1 MGIIF
6 LFRSPKYQAEGGH
19 SLERPPDLYL
29 SADAVAVI
37 IEIDKSVLC
46 RGHGGNYM
54 ILMLDTTENH
64 IGKVIAEEL
73 LGSAEN
79 AVEFE
84 LIDTA
89 GMHIS
94 HCVGCNYCWL
104 KTPGICAIQD
114 DYEPILR
121 KMSGAEQV
129 WLVSDTHFGFVS
141 WQTKNIVDRIMPLV
155 TMYLKFKDGQ
165 MRHVMRYDHQPD
177 IGIIYTGDGDQ
188 AYLERWCQR
197 TALNLG
203 SRSLGVFSESS
214 RREAMSC
221 ML

>member
-1 MGIIF
+1 M
-6 LFRSPKYQAEGGH
+6 
-19 SLERPPDLYL
+19 
-29 SADAVAVI
+29 
-37 IEIDKSVLC
+37 VL
-46 RGHGGNYM
+46 M
-54 ILMLDTTENH
+54 VDTTTKH
-64 IGKVIAEEL
+64 IGKAIAEEL
-73 LGSAEN
+73 LRSGENSAG
-79 AVEFE
+79 FE

-89 GMHIS
+89 GMRIS

-104 KTPGICAIQD
+104 KTPGVCAIQD

-121 KMSGAEQV
+121 KISKADQV

-141 WQTKNIVDRIMPLV
+141 WRTKNIVDRIMPLV

-188 AYLERWCQR
+188 AYLERWCGR
-197 TALNLG
+197 TALNFG
-203 SRSLGVFSESS
+203 SSSLGVFPAEN
-214 RREAMSC
+214 RKEAVLC

>member
-1 MGIIF
+1 M
-6 LFRSPKYQAEGGH
+6 
-19 SLERPPDLYL
+19 
-29 SADAVAVI
+29 
-37 IEIDKSVLC
+37 VL
-46 RGHGGNYM
+46 
-54 ILMLDTTENH
+54 LVDTTANH
-64 IGKVIAEEL
+64 IGKAIAEEL
-73 LGSAEN
+73 LHGN
-79 AVEFE
+79 KNVVEFE
-84 LIDTA
+84 LIDTT

-104 KTPGICAIQD
+104 KTPGVCAIQD

-121 KMSGAEQV
+121 KISRADQV
-129 WLVSDTHFGFVS
+129 WLVSDTRFGFVS

-165 MRHVMRYDHQPD
+165 MRHVMRYGHQPD

-214 RREAMSC
+214 RREAVSC

>member
-1 MGIIF
+1 M
-6 LFRSPKYQAEGGH
+6 
-19 SLERPPDLYL
+19 
-29 SADAVAVI
+29 
-37 IEIDKSVLC
+37 VL
-46 RGHGGNYM
+46 M
-54 ILMLDTTENH
+54 VDTTAKH
-64 IGKVIAEEL
+64 RGKAMAEEL
-73 LGSAEN
+73 LRSGEN
-79 AVEFE
+79 AAEFE
-84 LIDTA
+84 LIDTT
-89 GMHIS
+89 GMQIS
-94 HCVGCNYCWL
+94 HCVGCNDCWM
-104 KTPGICAIQD
+104 KTPGICSIRD

-121 KMSGAEQV
+121 KISKADQV
-129 WLVSDTHFGFVS
+129 WLISDTRFGFVS
-141 WQTKNIVDRIMPLV
+141 WQTKNIVDRILPLV

-214 RREAMSC
+214 KKEAVSC

>member
-1 MGIIF
+1 M
-6 LFRSPKYQAEGGH
+6 
-19 SLERPPDLYL
+19 
-29 SADAVAVI
+29 V
-37 IEIDKSVLC
+37 
-46 RGHGGNYM
+46 
-54 ILMLDTTENH
+54 LMLDTTANH

-121 KMSGAEQV
+121 KISVADQV

-177 IGIIYTGDGDQ
+177 LGIIYTGDGDQ

-214 RREAMSC
+214 RREAVLC

>member
-1 MGIIF
+1 M
-6 LFRSPKYQAEGGH
+6 
-19 SLERPPDLYL
+19 
-29 SADAVAVI
+29 V
-37 IEIDKSVLC
+37 
-46 RGHGGNYM
+46 
-54 ILMLDTTENH
+54 LMLDTTANH

-121 KMSGAEQV
+121 KISVADQV

-177 IGIIYTGDGDQ
+177 LGIIYTGDGDQ

>member
-1 MGIIF
+1 M
-6 LFRSPKYQAEGGH
+6 
-19 SLERPPDLYL
+19 
-29 SADAVAVI
+29 
-37 IEIDKSVLC
+37 VL
-46 RGHGGNYM
+46 M
-54 ILMLDTTENH
+54 IDTTAEH
-64 IGKVIAEEL
+64 IGKGIVEEL
-73 LGSAEN
+73 LRGGKN
-79 AVEFE
+79 AAEFE
-84 LIDTA
+84 LIHTA

-104 KTPGICAIQD
+104 KTPGICVIQD

-141 WQTKNIVDRIMPLV
+141 WQTKNIIDRIMPLI

-165 MRHVMRYDHQPD
+165 MRHVMRYNHQPD

-203 SRSLGVFSESS
+203 SRSLGAFSETN
-214 RREAMSC
+214 RKEAVSC

>member
-1 MGIIF
+1 M
-6 LFRSPKYQAEGGH
+6 
-19 SLERPPDLYL
+19 
-29 SADAVAVI
+29 
-37 IEIDKSVLC
+37 VL
-46 RGHGGNYM
+46 M
-54 ILMLDTTENH
+54 VDTTAKH
-64 IGKVIAEEL
+64 RGKAMAEEL
-73 LGSAEN
+73 LRSGEN
-79 AVEFE
+79 AAEFE
-84 LIDTA
+84 LIDTTE
-89 GMHIS
+89 MQIS
-94 HCVGCNYCWL
+94 HCVGCNDCWM
-104 KTPGICAIQD
+104 KTPGICSIRD

-121 KMSGAEQV
+121 KISKADQV
-129 WLVSDTHFGFVS
+129 WLISDTHFGFVS
-141 WQTKNIVDRIMPLV
+141 WQTKNIVDRILPLV

-214 RREAMSC
+214 KKEAVSC